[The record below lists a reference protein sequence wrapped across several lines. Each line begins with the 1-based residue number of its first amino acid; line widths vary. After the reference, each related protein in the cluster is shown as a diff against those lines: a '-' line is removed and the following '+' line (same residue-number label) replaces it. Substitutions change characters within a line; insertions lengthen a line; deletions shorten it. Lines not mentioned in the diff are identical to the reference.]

1 MSKTI
6 FSVGFVLVFLVGLS
20 FAQADLDSTTTVISD
35 PSLIMDDTEKE
46 IAHRKYQSWDEIFR
60 LGKAQK
66 SCRDSGVNIPEEYIA
81 YTRYKIEQLFS
92 DSSNFVFN
100 EKELNYIVQQKLSEK
115 AGNPSA
121 ESVKV
126 FLRDGLIK
134 ASGTLLSPFR
144 ASVVVMIKS
153 TIDDST
159 HDARLKVVSMKI
171 KRKSFFSKF
180 LPVPRPIV
188 NNLANRDLK
197 KILAFM
203 REYGYQMKIVITPS
217 AIRLLGHKIEP
228 TISTTASFKNKR

>member
-1 MSKTI
+1 MSKI
-6 FSVGFVLVFLVGLS
+6 IFLVGLALVFAVGLG
-20 FAQADLDSTTTVISD
+20 FAQADLDSAATAISD
-35 PSLIMDDTEKE
+35 FSSAMTDTEKE
-46 IAHRKYQSWDEIFR
+46 IARRKYQSWDEIYR
-60 LGKAQK
+60 LAKAQK
-66 SCRDSGVNIPEEYIA
+66 ACRDSGINIPDEYIV

-92 DSSNFVFN
+92 DSSNFVFS
-100 EKELNYIVQQKLSEK
+100 EKDLSYIVQQNLSER
-115 AGNPSA
+115 ANPPA

-126 FLRDGLIK
+126 FLRDSLIK

-180 LPVPRPIV
+180 FPVPRSIV
-188 NNLANRDLK
+188 NSLANRDLN

-203 REYGYQMKIVITPS
+203 REYGYQMEIVITPS
-217 AIRLLGHKIEP
+217 VVRLIGHKIEP
-228 TISTTASFKNKR
+228 IISTTVSFKNKR

>member
-6 FSVGFVLVFLVGLS
+6 FLVGLALVFLVGLS
-20 FAQADLDSTTTVISD
+20 FAQADPDSAAMAISD
-35 PSLIMDDTEKE
+35 SSSVTTDADKE
-46 IAHRKYQSWDEIFR
+46 TARRKYQSWDEIYR
-60 LGKAQK
+60 LAKAQK
-66 SCRDSGVNIPEEYIA
+66 ACRDSGINIPEEYIA

-92 DSSNFVFN
+92 DSSNFVFS
-100 EKELNYIVQQKLSEK
+100 EKELSYIVQQNLRER
-115 AGNPSA
+115 ANPLA

-126 FLRDGLIK
+126 FLRDSLIK
-134 ASGTLLSPFR
+134 TSGTLLSPFR

-180 LPVPRPIV
+180 LPVPRSIV

-203 REYGYQMKIVITPS
+203 REYGYQMEIVIMPS
-217 AIRLLGHKIEP
+217 TVRLIGHKIES
-228 TISTTASFKNKR
+228 TISITGSFKNKR